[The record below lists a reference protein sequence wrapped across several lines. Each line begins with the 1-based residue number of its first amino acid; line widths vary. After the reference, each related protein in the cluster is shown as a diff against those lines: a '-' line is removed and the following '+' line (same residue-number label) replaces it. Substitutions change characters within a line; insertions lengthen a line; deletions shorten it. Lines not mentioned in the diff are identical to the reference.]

1 MTTGTAPTPAGA
13 LLAGTTRVPL
23 RPRYEGANICTWI
36 GFKHV
41 NYLVEEA
48 VLAHF
53 RAAGAPAGA
62 LYEDFGLGLDL
73 VELDTRVLHALHVD
87 DEVTAVVVP
96 ATAAADRAV
105 RLRVT
110 LTVDRGGRPRKA
122 ATARV
127 AVVLRAGDPRSSG
140 VDAPAGLARFV
151 VPVLGAHRPAEPSS
165 PPGRTGRPG
174 RGAGRRAAPT
184 RCSTGSPPAA
194 TPTAGGRRSATRYC
208 HFTEWLQLSGYLR
221 LLEEAVDRFL
231 ADRGISIATLLA
243 DRRWIPVV
251 PRSRVE
257 ILAEARMEED
267 LYTVYTVED
276 VFKDATYTSRLDCY
290 VRRDGALRPT
300 ATGSI
305 THGYAVIESRRDW
318 RLVPFDDRVLR
329 ALAGPV
335 PAGAGG
341 GSP

>member
-1 MTTGTAPTPAGA
+1 M
-13 LLAGTTRVPL
+13 
-23 RPRYEGANICTWI
+23 
-36 GFKHV
+36 
-41 NYLVEEA
+41 
-48 VLAHF
+48 
-53 RAAGAPAGA
+53 
-62 LYEDFGLGLDL
+62 
-73 VELDTRVLHALHVD
+73 
-87 DEVTAVVVP
+87 
-96 ATAAADRAV
+96 
-105 RLRVT
+105 
-110 LTVDRGGRPRKA
+110 
-122 ATARV
+122 
-127 AVVLRAGDPRSSG
+127 
-140 VDAPAGLARFV
+140 
-151 VPVLGAHRPAEPSS
+151 
-165 PPGRTGRPG
+165 
-174 RGAGRRAAPT
+174 
-184 RCSTGSPPAA
+184 
-194 TPTAGGRRSATRYC
+194 
-208 HFTEWLQLSGYLR
+208 
-221 LLEEAVDRFL
+221 
-231 ADRGISIATLLA
+231 
-243 DRRWIPVV
+243 V